1 MRIRRLDLTA
11 FGPFTDVSL
20 DFSGGAPGGL
30 HVVYGPNEAGKS
42 SARRALRDLLFGFEA
57 RTADN
62 HLHPYDA
69 LRVGAELELAD
80 GTLYVERRKARKGS
94 LRNARGET
102 LDEAVLERVL
112 RGLDRS
118 GYTRTFGLGH
128 EELAAGGEEMLRGES
143 SIGETLF
150 DAGAGGPGV
159 KRVREALAAEEEKL
173 YRPKGKLQELNQ
185 LLEKHAEAKR
195 RCQDAVLLP
204 ESHREQ
210 QERLRLARGELAAL
224 AARIEA
230 LRAEQHRVRGLVHA
244 LPGLARRAS
253 CLVELESLGSV
264 PDLPEGSRERR
275 EQAQALE
282 VEARARAAKL
292 TDEIER
298 ARRRL
303 GEIDVPHALL
313 AIGAQRVD
321 ALANAIGRT
330 RKAREDL
337 PRIES
342 QRQQLSGEMAD
353 RLRRL
358 GREGADS
365 RALRVLPADSARIQ
379 KLATEHATLAERL
392 AGAEQRNSAT
402 LRELSER
409 KKRLAR
415 TAPAHDLEALSRV
428 ASLARSLG
436 DVEGPLAERARESQ
450 TLARSLED
458 KLREVPFAGDA
469 EALLALNVPPPEVVA
484 RLVEEGTDLR
494 VRERALAEEAATLSR
509 KLAELKAR
517 LTMLTS
523 AEELPSVRELEAARS
538 ARDDATRA
546 LGSAW
551 EAGSA
556 FAAGPFRDALSL
568 GERAD
573 AAADRLRREAD
584 RVAAHGQAEAEHA
597 AVEAEA
603 GRVASERRALA
614 ESRSRHGAAVQ
625 ALAARLG
632 IVVTTPEELEGFI
645 VRRKDA
651 LVVYARV
658 LSVAEERAR
667 LEDARARLRHAVEE
681 ALGTLPK
688 GSLAFAVERAAAI
701 EHEELRR
708 QNERE
713 ELERAVDALSARA
726 EQEAEAV
733 RLAEKSQTAW
743 RVAWTQAL
751 EALGVSTPLE
761 PAAALALLEE
771 LAALAERGERIES
784 LEQRVQGIR
793 RDAARLAAD
802 VAEPAALL
810 GLVVDPNAPDATADE
825 IVRRFH
831 AAVTARDER
840 SRLELELRER
850 EEELAVQKD
859 RLGTALRALSELSR
873 YARVTDATELAA
885 VEEKS
890 ARARELRHRLEDIE
904 LTLMEA
910 SGGRSVAS
918 LVAETEHETG
928 PRLQARHDEL
938 DREIAEAD
946 DERARSL
953 DAVAS
958 LSAGLARQ
966 SDAAGADALQEEQAL
981 AAAVR
986 ERVERYARLKLA
998 GVLLSRAVERYRL
1011 THQGPVLRRAGEL
1024 FARLTNG
1031 AYESLRVGRDEEV
1044 IVAVQPDGRELL
1056 PRELSEGTR
1065 YQLYLSLRLASIERH
1080 QLGREPLPLILD
1092 DAIIHF
1098 DEARKT
1104 NAFVV
1109 LSELAKTTQILFFTH
1124 LESDV
1129 ALAKAA
1135 LSRDDVPSGCVF
1147 FHELTKGPVTRRLA
1161 PEGLP
1166 VRAVGRES

>member
-11 FGPFTDVSL
+11 FGPFTDLCL

-57 RTADN
+57 RTPDN
-62 HLHPYDA
+62 HLHSYEA

-80 GTLYVERRKARKGS
+80 GVLYVERRKARKGS
-94 LRNARGET
+94 LRNARGEI
-102 LDEAVLERVL
+102 LEEAVLERVL
-112 RGLDRS
+112 RGLDRG

-128 EELAAGGEEMLRGES
+128 EELAAGGEEMLRGEA

-159 KRVREALAAEEEKL
+159 KRVREALAEEAEKL

-185 LLEKHAEAKR
+185 LLERHAEAKR

-210 QERLRLARGELAAL
+210 RERLDAARAELDAL

-253 CLVELESLGSV
+253 CLAELESMGSV

-303 GEIDVPHALL
+303 SEIDVPHALL
-313 AIGAQRVD
+313 ALGAPRVE

-337 PRIES
+337 PRIEA
-342 QRQQLSGEMAD
+342 QKKQLAGEMAE

-379 KLATEHATLAERL
+379 KLATEHATLTERL
-392 AGAEQRNSAT
+392 AGAEQQKSAT
-402 LRELSER
+402 VRELSELQ
-409 KKRLAR
+409 KRLAR
-415 TAPAHDLEALSRV
+415 TTPAHDLEALARV

-436 DVEGPLAERARESQ
+436 DVEGPLSERQRESRA
-450 TLARSLED
+450 LARALED
-458 KLREVPFAGDA
+458 KLRAIPFGAGA
-469 EALLALNVPPPEVVA
+469 EALAELAVPAPELVS
-484 RLVEEGTDLR
+484 RLVEEGAELR
-494 VRERALAEEAATLSR
+494 ARERDLSAEAAVLAR
-509 KLAELKAR
+509 KLAESSAR
-517 LTMLTS
+517 VASL
-523 AEELPSVRELEAARS
+523 AAAGELPSVQELDAARS
-538 ARDDATRA
+538 ARDRATAA
-546 LGSAW
+546 LGAAW
-551 EAGSA
+551 EAGEP
-556 FAAGPFRDALSL
+556 FAPRPWQEALAL
-568 GERAD
+568 GARAD
-573 AAADRLRREAD
+573 TVSDRLRREAD
-584 RVAAHGQAEAEHA
+584 RVAAHAQAEAER
-597 AVEAEA
+597 AVVTAESERVERERASLAEA
-603 GRVASERRALA
+603 
-614 ESRSRHGAAVQ
+614 RSRHEATVAE
-625 ALAARLG
+625 LAARLG
-632 IVVTTPEELEGFI
+632 VAARTPEELAGFLS
-645 VRRKDA
+645 RRAEA
-651 LVVYARV
+651 LSLHERARQ
-658 LSVAEERAR
+658 LAEECAR
-667 LEDARARLRHAVEE
+667 LEDARARLERAATE
-681 ALGTLPK
+681 ALGTLPE
-688 GSLAFAVERAAAI
+688 GPLSFAIERAAAL

-708 QNERE
+708 RNERT
-713 ELERAVDALSARA
+713 ELERAIDARSARA
-726 EQEAEAV
+726 EQEALAV
-733 RLAEKSQTAW
+733 RLAEASRAAW
-743 RVAWTQAL
+743 EQAWAAAL
-751 EALGVSTPLE
+751 EALGVSAPLE

-771 LAALAERGERIES
+771 LASLAERSERIES

-810 GLVVDPNAPDATADE
+810 GLTVDESSPDATADE

-840 SRLELELRER
+840 ARLEAELRER
-850 EEELAVQKD
+850 EDELAVQKE
-859 RLGTALRALSELSR
+859 RLGSALRSLEELSR
-873 YARVTDATELAA
+873 LARVADPAELTA

-910 SGGRSVAS
+910 SGGRSVAA
-918 LVAETEHETG
+918 LVAETRDETA
-928 PRLQARHDEL
+928 PRLQARYDEL
-938 DREIAEAD
+938 EREIAEAD
-946 DERARSL
+946 EERARAL
-953 DAVAS
+953 DTVAS
-958 LSAGLARQ
+958 LTAGLARQ
-966 SDAAGADALQEEQAL
+966 SAAEGADALQEEQSL

-986 ERVERYARLKLA
+986 DRVERFARLKLA
-998 GVLLSRAVERYRL
+998 GVLLERAVERYRL

-1024 FARLTNG
+1024 FARLTGG
-1031 AYESLRVGRDEEV
+1031 AYEGLRVGRSEEV
-1044 IVAVQPDGRELL
+1044 IVAVAPDGRELL

-1080 QLGREPLPLILD
+1080 QAANEPLPLILD

-1098 DEARKT
+1098 DEARKSRT
-1104 NAFVV
+1104 FLV
-1109 LSELAKTTQILFFTH
+1109 LSELSERMQILFFTH

-1129 ALAKAA
+1129 ALARSALLQDGAA
-1135 LSRDDVPSGCVF
+1135 AGRVF
-1147 FHELTKGPVTRRLA
+1147 FHELTKSPKGAGQDSKEGAYGA
-1161 PEGLP
+1161 PG
-1166 VRAVGRES
+1166 